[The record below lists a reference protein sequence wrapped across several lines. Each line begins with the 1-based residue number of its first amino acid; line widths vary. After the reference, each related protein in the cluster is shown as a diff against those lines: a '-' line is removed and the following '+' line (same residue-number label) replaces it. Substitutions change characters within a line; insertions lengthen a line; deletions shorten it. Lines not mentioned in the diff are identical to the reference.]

1 MITIDDKEYDEATL
15 PEAARVNLARMM
27 ALRNEIMELSL
38 VLEEKRIALQAREQ
52 EVVRL
57 VKEHEEQSSEE
68 EEGEQWQ
75 SYLR

>member
-1 MITIDDKEYDEATL
+1 MITIDDKEYDETTL

-68 EEGEQWQ
+68 
-75 SYLR
+75 

>member
-1 MITIDDKEYDEATL
+1 MITIDDKDYDETTL

-68 EEGEQWQ
+68 
-75 SYLR
+75 

>member
-1 MITIDDKEYDEATL
+1 MIEIDDKEYDETTL

-68 EEGEQWQ
+68 
-75 SYLR
+75 

>member
-1 MITIDDKEYDEATL
+1 MIEIDDKEYDETTL

-38 VLEEKRIALQAREQ
+38 VLEEKKLALQAREQ

-68 EEGEQWQ
+68 
-75 SYLR
+75 

>member
-1 MITIDDKEYDEATL
+1 MIEIDNKEYDEATL

-57 VKEHEEQSSEE
+57 VKQHEEQSSEE
-68 EEGEQWQ
+68 
-75 SYLR
+75 

>member
-15 PEAARVNLARMM
+15 PEAARVNLARVMG
-27 ALRNEIMELSL
+27 LRNEIMELSL
-38 VLEEKRIALQAREQ
+38 VLEERKIALQARQQ

-68 EEGEQWQ
+68 
-75 SYLR
+75 

>member
-1 MITIDDKEYDEATL
+1 MITIDDKEYDETTL

-27 ALRNEIMELSL
+27 ALRNEIRELSL

-68 EEGEQWQ
+68 
-75 SYLR
+75 